1 MLCCLPPHSQTIYS
15 IKQITLTSQGFSFLG
30 FFLIC
35 NIIFPVNNQCRYFLP
50 NDKALILKCSL
61 NNKHKYQYLLQK
73 ESNPSI
79 NPSIVKIWSKN
90 IFSFVAKMF
99 FLQSKQMKVSSY
111 NCIWYK
117 SFETNISLFNF
128 AFIVALTSEKSRLK
142 RSDMFTSCIH
152 AQPIM
157 VSSLGAWTKTLLW
170 MLLPFR

>member
-1 MLCCLPPHSQTIYS
+1 MLCCLPPHPQTIYS

-61 NNKHKYQYLLQK
+61 NNKHKYRYLLQK
-73 ESNPSI
+73 ESI

-128 AFIVALTSEKSRLK
+128 AFIVALTSEKFRLK

-152 AQPIM
+152 VQPIM
-157 VSSLGAWTKTLLW
+157 ISSLGAWTKTLLW